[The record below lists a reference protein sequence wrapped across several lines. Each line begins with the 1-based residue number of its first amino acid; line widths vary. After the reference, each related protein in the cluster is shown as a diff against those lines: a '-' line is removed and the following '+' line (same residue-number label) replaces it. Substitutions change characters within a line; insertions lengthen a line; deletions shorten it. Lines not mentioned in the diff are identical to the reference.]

1 MFTGLIQ
8 DAGRLR
14 RLEMHQGD
22 GRLSID
28 FVRLD
33 SKQIRLG
40 DSIAVNGV
48 CLTAVVLNDQ
58 GFSVDI
64 SAETLSCTTLGML
77 QPGHRVNLELAL
89 LPTTRLGGH
98 LVSGHVDGIGEIVSQ
113 RQVARSMRFEVRP
126 PAALMRYIVE
136 KGSICIDGISL
147 TINTITTDRFTIN
160 IVPHTLSSTTLQD
173 VTSGHRVNLEVD
185 LIARYVE
192 RLLSV
197 DDTST
202 IDRTFLSR
210 YGFDVISK

>member
-14 RLEMHQGD
+14 RLEMHHGD
-22 GRLSID
+22 RRLSID

-48 CLTAVVLNDQ
+48 CLTMVVLDDQ
-58 GFSVDI
+58 GFGVDI
-64 SAETLSCTTLGML
+64 SAETLSRTTLGML
-77 QPGHRVNLELAL
+77 RPGHRVNLELAL

-113 RQVARSMRFEVRP
+113 REVARSMRFEVRP

-160 IVPHTLSSTTLQD
+160 IVPHTLNNTTLQG
-173 VTSGHRVNLEVD
+173 VMSGHRVNLEVD
-185 LIARYVE
+185 LIARYME

-197 DDTST
+197 DDTPT